1 MTMGVHIFYKLINR
15 ENDEIR
21 YAYSGG
27 WFSDSEG
34 LVKAYDGIVE
44 IKRSSLS
51 KEIDD
56 VKYGIDFYQE
66 KGCSATDESNN
77 VQIKNEYGTTVDLF
91 AIKVMSKVCRRYK
104 ETGSVEEK
112 NSIVY

>member
-1 MTMGVHIFYKLINR
+1 MTMGVHIFYKLINQ
-15 ENDEIR
+15 DDDKIR

-27 WFSDSEG
+27 WFSDSED
-34 LVKAYDGIVE
+34 LVKAYDGIVA

-56 VKYGIDFYQE
+56 IKYRIDFYQE
-66 KGCSATDESNN
+66 KGCSVTDDSNN
-77 VQIKNEYGTTVDLF
+77 VQVKNEDGTIVDLF
-91 AIKVMSKVCRRYK
+91 AIKVMYKVFRRYK
-104 ETGSVEEK
+104 EIGSVEEK